1 MESLSALGQSPSQT
15 QPEPHIAF
23 FVLSNMITFN
33 LTPEEAGTIVQA
45 LDFAR
50 KNCPIEQVRGIIDL
64 VDKLKEQA
72 KASTLTSND

>member
-1 MESLSALGQSPSQT
+1 
-15 QPEPHIAF
+15 
-23 FVLSNMITFN
+23 MITFN